1 MGSLNRKLYVDNK
14 NGLNLEYM
22 ITIKSAQTLLGEWR
36 FSLFLPNLLTP
47 AGNFRRF
54 KNCHFRSTSLKLGS
68 LNRKLFINFKNGLN
82 FYYTIINKSVDPYSK
97 FFRHPV
103 ILYSL
108 VSYTKSSVLCS
119 WKNSRQPF
127 VLRFILTNY
136 VNFLKPKI

>member
-14 NGLNLEYM
+14 NGLNLEYT

-82 FYYTIINKSVDPYSK
+82 FYYTIINKSVDPYSL
-97 FFRHPV
+97 FFKHPV
-103 ILYSL
+103 YVDWKIIDQTKVINISFYMIYLKTSPKNRISLMMNILL
-108 VSYTKSSVLCS
+108 
-119 WKNSRQPF
+119 
-127 VLRFILTNY
+127 ID
-136 VNFLKPKI
+136 